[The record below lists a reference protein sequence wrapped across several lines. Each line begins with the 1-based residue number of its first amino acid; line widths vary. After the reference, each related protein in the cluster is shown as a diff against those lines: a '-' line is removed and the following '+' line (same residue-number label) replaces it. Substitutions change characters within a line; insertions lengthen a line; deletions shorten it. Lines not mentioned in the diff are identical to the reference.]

1 MLLAALLG
9 WSSPVAAQADFAR
22 VQNRGN
28 PDLYLYSNAGEP
40 AAQSTRLGDR
50 SALWQLEQVPSELS
64 VRILNRAE
72 MTYLHT
78 QNSGLELSHVQ
89 DDWATAKWL
98 KEPIPGTPFLRFKNS
113 ETGFYLLLSGPQ
125 GPLAAGDIDQA
136 APTLA
141 EWRLV
146 GTGEA
151 QSAERQPPPAGPQPR
166 LDSAP
171 RIAPPPGDV
180 QAPSDPIG
188 PPIGGVRCPPGTAL
202 QRGLCA
208 PVDPGG
214 GRPPRTP
221 PGANSTA
228 ANTPNCAAGA
238 VPGPAG
244 KCVPA
249 RPPTS
254 ECPPGQQKTNGTCVT
269 TTVFE
274 CRGGTP
280 ANRDGRRVCVTP
292 GGIVIPATVI
302 CAKGQVADGRGVC
315 VADPVL
321 ECPVNTS
328 RMGTKCIPTGGGKPI
343 DATTRCQGGMVL
355 NSGGVCEAPVPEFPN
370 QGRQQAFAPGRPG
383 QGFLA
388 GNPTPN
394 CAPGAARGPAGKCVP
409 ARPSAGQTGQQKT
422 GATQTKLPKPQ
433 QVPPKLDKTKHVPG
447 GARPN
452 AQSKKVK
459 KITTGCTSL
468 RKKLRRC

>member
-1 MLLAALLG
+1 MAHLAFRSAEAGAAMLLAALLG
-9 WSSPVAAQADFAR
+9 WSSSVAAQADFAR
-22 VQNRGN
+22 VQSRGN

-40 AAQSTRLGDR
+40 AAQSTPPGDH
-50 SALWQLEQVPSELS
+50 SALWHLEQVPSELS

-78 QNSGLELSHVQ
+78 QNSGLELSQVQ

-146 GTGEA
+146 GTGET
-151 QSAERQPPPAGPQPR
+151 QSAERQPPTAAPQPR

-180 QAPSDPIG
+180 QAPSDP
-188 PPIGGVRCPPGTAL
+188 PIGGVRCPPGTAL
-202 QRGLCA
+202 QRGRCA

-214 GRPPRTP
+214 GRPPATP
-221 PGANSTA
+221 PSGNSTA

-254 ECPPGQQKTNGTCVT
+254 ECPPGQQNTNGTCVT

-274 CRGGTP
+274 CRGGKPSTG
-280 ANRDGRRVCVTP
+280 ADGRRVCVTP

-328 RMGTKCIPTGGGKPI
+328 RMGTKCIPIGGGKPI

-355 NSGGVCEAPVPEFPN
+355 NSGGICEAPVPELAN
-370 QGRQQAFAPGRPG
+370 LRRQQA
-383 QGFLA
+383 LA
-388 GNPTPN
+388 TP
-394 CAPGAARGPAGKCVP
+394 K
-409 ARPSAGQTGQQKT
+409 AGQPNAGQMGQQKT
-422 GATQTKLPKPQ
+422 GAAQTKLPKPQ

-452 AQSKKVK
+452 AQEKVK
-459 KITTGCTSL
+459 KITTGCTPL